1 MVDDNASKLVLDK
14 FFDWAAATRG
24 VPQWSVLGLLL
35 FNVFVN
41 DLHFNVTKA
50 ELNTYADDFKV
61 LHFFE
66 NSLKANPDKFQ
77 SFGVAPAR
85 LSADFQ
91 F

>member
-50 ELNTYADDFKV
+50 ELNTYADDNTSV
-61 LHFFE
+61 VFFR
-66 NSLKANPDKFQ
+66 KFTEGEPRQ
-77 SFGVAPAR
+77 VSKFW
-85 LSADFQ
+85 SSSCQ
-91 F
+91 IIS